1 VKIAQVTKDAETGA
15 VTGETILIDE
25 NYKSTS
31 GINGITADAVAAAP
45 AVKKVVENGQVVIIK
60 GGKKF
65 NVAGAQLK

>member
-1 VKIAQVTKDAETGA
+1 MTIDGFVFSETELPVTINAT
-15 VTGETILIDE
+15 T
-25 NYKSTS
+25 

-45 AVKKVVENGQVVIIK
+45 AVKKVVENGQVVIVK